1 MKKLYIVAC
10 VVDNHVEV
18 IETITPNL
26 TKAQQTFCATVKRMD
41 MKNISNV
48 FLEGF
53 ADNLLTDEAS
63 ITLLRKNG
71 AHPIKIQL
79 KYKLV

>member
-10 VVDNHVEV
+10 VVDNHIEV

-26 TKAQQTFCATVKRMD
+26 TKAQQTFCRVVKRLD
-41 MKNISNV
+41 MKNMSNV

-53 ADNLLTDEAS
+53 ADNLLTNEAS
-63 ITLLRKNG
+63 ITLLRKR
-71 AHPIKIQL
+71 PVKVQL
-79 KYKLV
+79 NYFLTT